1 MSWQSSSWRS
11 RLLPSDVMRAPV
23 PAELF
28 LILSQEEIKPG
39 GVDIHSVAC
48 RKELVG
54 WGRLLQQ

>member
-1 MSWQSSSWRS
+1 M
-11 RLLPSDVMRAPV
+11 